1 MGSDQVII
9 VFGSKDD
16 HSKWNGT
23 IPVEKSNGMTKNKWP
38 NEVTPSHKK
47 IKWYDQN
54 GMASFLYIN
63 QMVWPIR

>member
-1 MGSDQVII
+1 MAPFLENNLEGQSKKRKRKMGSDQVII

-38 NEVTPSHKK
+38 NEMAPS
-47 IKWYDQN
+47 
-54 GMASFLYIN
+54 L
-63 QMVWPIR
+63 

>member
-23 IPVEKSNGMTKNKWP
+23 IPVEKSNGMPKNKWP
-38 NEVTPSHKK
+38 NEMAPSLKE
-47 IKWYDQN
+47 
-54 GMASFLYIN
+54 N
-63 QMVWPIR
+63 QMEWPK